1 MRTTLASFVVALTL
15 VGFVATRAAGQDR
28 DGRGPVPAPGM
39 LAIGGSIGAGS
50 PADPSFTNG
59 LALTGN
65 IEGYLSRRV
74 SIRGQVDGAWW
85 DITGRGFNGTVRPIA
100 FDGNVV
106 YNFEG
111 GRIHPFVTGGVGLYH
126 YRFDETPVG
135 GSANKLGVDV
145 GGGLEYFVHRHTTLT
160 AELLYHDVGQPV
172 TSPLTTFNL
181 THFWTFT
188 VGVKKYFHQ

>member
-1 MRTTLASFVVALTL
+1 MRTTLASFAAAVTLVAL
-15 VGFVATRAAGQDR
+15 VATCAAAQDR

-39 LAIGGSIGAGS
+39 LAIGGSIGAAPPS
-50 PADPSFTNG
+50 DPSFTSG

-85 DITGRGFNGTVRPIA
+85 DITGRGFTGTVRPVA

-126 YRFDETPVG
+126 YRFNEVPTA
-135 GSANKLGVDV
+135 GSADKPGMDV
-145 GGGLEYFVHRHTTLT
+145 GAGVEYFVHRHTTVT
-160 AELLYHDVGQPV
+160 GEFLYHDVAEPV
-172 TSPLTTFNL
+172 TSPVTTYNL
-181 THFWTFT
+181 THYWTFT
-188 VGVKKYFHQ
+188 IGAKKYFR